1 LYIATVNEVNPL
13 MMQRAM
19 QLAMNGLGK
28 VSPNP
33 LVGCVIE
40 HKGKIIGEGWHQQY
54 GEPHA
59 EVNALREVKDE
70 SLLPES
76 TLYVNLEPCSHYG
89 KTPPCADLIIEKKVG
104 RVVISNGDPN
114 PKVAGRGIKKLREA
128 GIEVIEDILFVE
140 GQSLNRRFFT
150 QMERN
155 RPYIILKWAQTADGF
170 IARPDGSSKWISNE
184 ISRSLVHKWRT
195 EEDAVLVG
203 TQTALLDNPRL
214 TVREWQGR
222 NPKRIVIDRNLR
234 LPTDLHLFDQ
244 SVETLVYTLRDK
256 PSTENCQFIK
266 LPESFQIE
274 TILEDLLG
282 RNIQSIIVEGGT
294 ATLNQFIAKGLWDEA
309 RVFTAGHLFKVGI
322 SGPQLPVHLIKD
334 TMQIENDTLDFYV
347 NSNEK

>member
-1 LYIATVNEVNPL
+1 VNEINPL
-13 MMQRAM
+13 LMQRAM

-54 GEPHA
+54 GGPHA

-76 TLYVNLEPCSHYG
+76 TVYVTLEPCSHYG

-114 PKVAGRGIKKLREA
+114 PKVAGRGIQKLREA

-140 GQSLNRRFFT
+140 GQNLNRRFFT
-150 QMERN
+150 QMERK
-155 RPYIILKWAQTADGF
+155 RPYIVLKWAQTADGF

-184 ISRSLVHKWRT
+184 ISRSIVHKWRT

-203 TQTALLDNPRL
+203 TQTALLDNPHL
-214 TVREWQGR
+214 TVREWKGR

-234 LPTDLHLFDQ
+234 LASDLYLFDQ
-244 SVETLVYTLRDK
+244 TVETLVYALQEK
-256 PSTENCQFIK
+256 PSAEK
-266 LPESFQIE
+266 LHYITLADPFDIE
-274 TILEDLLG
+274 AILQDLLG
-282 RNIQSIIVEGGT
+282 RNIQSIIVEGGSN
-294 ATLNQFIAKGLWDEA
+294 TLNQFISKGLWDEA
-309 RVFTAGHLFKVGI
+309 RVFTASHQFHNGI
-322 SGPQLPVHLIKD
+322 AGPQLPVHLIQD
-334 TMQIENDTLDFYV
+334 TMHIENDTLDFYV
-347 NSNEK
+347 NRNEK